1 MKILLKKSNSLAI
14 FSKTAAQPLSLAS
27 IGLTLLLV
35 GCTTVPPGPPRITR
49 LAPEPSATLA
59 PQITQ
64 QEAERIAQINA
75 QVLKDQER
83 DAENARIARQQ
94 QLDRQAYGYPY
105 YGYGGGYYGWAPVI
119 QPYAY
124 YGGGH
129 RGRGWRGGF
138 SVGVPFGYY
147 GWPY

>member
-1 MKILLKKSNSLAI
+1 MMILLNKFGFSTTSSPVGKYSSSLI
-14 FSKTAAQPLSLAS
+14 SMMLA
-27 IGLTLLLV
+27 GLLV

-49 LAPEPSATLA
+49 LGPEPSALPT
-59 PQITQ
+59 PPITP

-83 DAENARIARQQ
+83 DAENARIARQR
-94 QLDRQAYGYPY
+94 QLDRQAYGYPH
-105 YGYGGGYYGWAPVI
+105 YGYGGYYGWAPMI

-129 RGRGWRGGF
+129 HGRGWRSGF
-138 SVGVPFGYY
+138 SVGVPFGFY

>member
-1 MKILLKKSNSLAI
+1 MKILLNKLR
-14 FSKTAAQPLSLAS
+14 FSTTIAHSGKRALSLPAMVLA
-27 IGLTLLLV
+27 GLLV

-49 LAPEPSATLA
+49 LAPDPSATPA
-59 PQITQ
+59 PQITP

-83 DAENARIARQQ
+83 DAENARIARQR

-105 YGYGGGYYGWAPVI
+105 YGYGGYYGWAPMI

-129 RGRGWRGGF
+129 HGRGWRGGF
-138 SVGVPFGYY
+138 SVGVPFGFY